1 MILLD
6 SIVQPTLSFV
16 SPIITTS
23 VFRGLIGLMDSKAT
37 NRFSLMASQAFSR
50 WIIPGFSRISS
61 INNMMTICFGGK
73 FVSITLVENHATSFN
88 MLEAHCRMRRVG
100 FRILFRLLLRRVLRS
115 RQFLKNVFVPKKVLS
130 CGRWLL
136 LKCNKKKVTKW
147 TQIVK
152 RACHTE
158 WSFFLASRWR
168 KKSAMPA
175 HWKCLSWHACN
186 ELCKKTT
193 STSLKRL
200 NASCMF
206 HSTLFWDFVLHLH
219 LHPHQGISS
228 GDVKATGNQISS
240 KKTDPKGIVIWVT
253 CFIPNNTHKSS
264 GTLPKLYLQAM
275 CLGGVL
281 VVENSPRSSSKIIQ
295 KSAEGCTGWKL
306 VSD

>member
-23 VFRGLIGLMDSKAT
+23 VFRGLIGLMDSKV
-37 NRFSLMASQAFSR
+37 NRFSLMASQAFQDESSQVF
-50 WIIPGFSRISS
+50 PGFLLS
-61 INNMMTICFGGK
+61 TICFGGK

-88 MLEAHCRMRRVG
+88 MLKAHCRMRRVG

-115 RQFLKNVFVPKKVLS
+115 GQFLKKCFCAQKVLS
-130 CGRWLL
+130 CCRWLL
-136 LKCNKKKVTKW
+136 LNCNKKKVTKW

-175 HWKCLSWHACN
+175 HWKYLSWHACN
-186 ELCKKTT
+186 ELCKKNNFHQPPTT
-193 STSLKRL
+193 KRKL
-200 NASCMF
+200 HVSSN
-206 HSTLFWDFVLHLH
+206 FVLGFCFASASSSRGF
-219 LHPHQGISS
+219 HPVMSRPPEIRCHPQ
-228 GDVKATGNQISS
+228 K
-240 KKTDPKGIVIWVT
+240 DPKGIVIWVT
-253 CFIPNNTHKSS
+253 CFIPKTH
-264 GTLPKLYLQAM
+264 TNLPERLPKLYLQARRF
-275 CLGGVL
+275 
-281 VVENSPRSSSKIIQ
+281 SARQPRLTNFTKIIQ

-306 VSD
+306 VND